1 MGEDGAF
8 PSWNQVSKRGTAS
21 APVRGFSVGGAGH
34 AGSSLSGKAVRVG
47 GEGVGQKPAPAREAR
62 QVSRVGP
69 VPSWTRRGTA
79 GDLG

>member
-8 PSWNQVSKRGTAS
+8 PSWNQVSTRGTAS
-21 APVRGFSVGGAGH
+21 APVRG
-34 AGSSLSGKAVRVG
+34 KAVRVG
-47 GEGVGQKPAPAREAR
+47 REEVGQKPAPAREAR